1 MKTITININETTKA
15 GKAFL
20 AMLDVFLKGKK
31 GVEIIE
37 EEKSKEEIIEE
48 KENNLVRG
56 SLISLNIELKKRK

>member
-20 AMLDVFLKGKK
+20 AMLDTFLKNNK

-37 EEKSKEEIIEE
+37 EEKSKEEII
-48 KENNLVRG
+48 KELSNSAKR
-56 SLISLNIELKKRK
+56 NITKKYLKEYL